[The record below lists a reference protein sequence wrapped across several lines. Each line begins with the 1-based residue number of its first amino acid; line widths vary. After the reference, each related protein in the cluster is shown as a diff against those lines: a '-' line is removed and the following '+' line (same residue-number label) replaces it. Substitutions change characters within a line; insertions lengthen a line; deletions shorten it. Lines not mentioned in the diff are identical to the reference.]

1 MDLFADL
8 RSAMGAARRR
18 PAASALAI
26 GSLALAIGAV
36 TAIFSV
42 VYGSVLAP
50 LPYRNPSRL
59 VALETRNPFVNLIG
73 YKSSPKDFLTW
84 RARSDAFAS
93 LGAVAEDTFTL
104 TGRGP
109 AQNLW
114 LGELSAGML
123 PALGVG
129 PVFGRAFQSAAYN
142 KDGPRE
148 VLLSYAYWRQDFGGS
163 HSVLGQ
169 PLVLNH
175 QPYTVVGVLPRHFSL
190 LPDLS
195 PKLWIPLPL
204 SPADTGWRLEAIGR
218 LKPGVPLARANA
230 EIAAIEASLARQ
242 SRADIF
248 RNITAFVRPL
258 DDAVRGQSRPVLLL
272 LLGAVALLL
281 LIACANVANLLL
293 TRASERRREMALRAA
308 LGAGRARL
316 ARQWLLE
323 SLLLALAA
331 AALGLLLTWWT
342 LGGLARLLEREIPP
356 TAAIAIKW
364 PVLLFALAA
373 ALATSLIFGIAPAA
387 QMARAPLREALQQG
401 SAALAGERQGARL
414 RRIFTVAELTLAL
427 VLVIGGG
434 LLFRSMLALQAVNPG
449 FDARHL
455 LVISVNLPAERYA
468 NPEQQAAFFDRALA
482 RLRRLPGVA
491 AAAVA
496 GGAPFE
502 YEQVSNITIPG
513 RPAPKGLTPV
523 ADNFSVGADYF
534 RAMGIPLVRGRLFQA
549 ADFALKA
556 PPVTLIDSKLAQE
569 FWPGQ
574 DPLGYKLNGATIV
587 GVVGHIRD
595 MHLDKDSGPEYYRPA
610 RSGGAILIRASG
622 PLAATAGA
630 AQHAVAA
637 LDSEV
642 PVGAALGMPQIMTRR
657 LADRRARMLLLGA
670 FAGLAV
676 LLAAL
681 GVFGVVSYS
690 VACRTHELGLRA
702 ALGARR
708 AVLLRMVLGE
718 GLRLAAAGVALGLL
732 GAAALTRLLASW
744 LYGVQPLDAATFLL
758 AAFGLLVLAA
768 AAAWFPARR
777 AAAVDPMEA
786 LRYE

>member
-1 MDLFADL
+1 
-8 RSAMGAARRR
+8 
-18 PAASALAI
+18 
-26 GSLALAIGAV
+26 
-36 TAIFSV
+36 
-42 VYGSVLAP
+42 
-50 LPYRNPSRL
+50 
-59 VALETRNPFVNLIG
+59 
-73 YKSSPKDFLTW
+73 
-84 RARSDAFAS
+84 
-93 LGAVAEDTFTL
+93 
-104 TGRGP
+104 
-109 AQNLW
+109 
-114 LGELSAGML
+114 
-123 PALGVG
+123 
-129 PVFGRAFQSAAYN
+129 
-142 KDGPRE
+142 
-148 VLLSYAYWRQDFGGS
+148 
-163 HSVLGQ
+163 
-169 PLVLNH
+169 
-175 QPYTVVGVLPRHFSL
+175 
-190 LPDLS
+190 
-195 PKLWIPLPL
+195 
-204 SPADTGWRLEAIGR
+204 
-218 LKPGVPLARANA
+218 
-230 EIAAIEASLARQ
+230 
-242 SRADIF
+242 
-248 RNITAFVRPL
+248 
-258 DDAVRGQSRPVLLL
+258 
-272 LLGAVALLL
+272 
-281 LIACANVANLLL
+281 
-293 TRASERRREMALRAA
+293 
-308 LGAGRARL
+308 
-316 ARQWLLE
+316 
-323 SLLLALAA
+323 
-331 AALGLLLTWWT
+331 
-342 LGGLARLLEREIPP
+342 
-356 TAAIAIKW
+356 
-364 PVLLFALAA
+364 
-373 ALATSLIFGIAPAA
+373 
-387 QMARAPLREALQQG
+387 
-401 SAALAGERQGARL
+401 
-414 RRIFTVAELTLAL
+414 
-427 VLVIGGG
+427 
-434 LLFRSMLALQAVNPG
+434 
-449 FDARHL
+449 
-455 LVISVNLPAERYA
+455 
-468 NPEQQAAFFDRALA
+468 
-482 RLRRLPGVA
+482 
-491 AAAVA
+491 
-496 GGAPFE
+496 
-502 YEQVSNITIPG
+502 
-513 RPAPKGLTPV
+513 
-523 ADNFSVGADYF
+523 
-534 RAMGIPLVRGRLFQA
+534 MGIPLVRGRLFQA